1 MTTDVLIIGSGGA
14 GLSAALSAKEQ
25 GADVIVACKSLPNN
39 AQTCMA
45 QGGINASF
53 DINEIDTHISDT
65 LRSSHGLGSEQMT
78 RTMCENSAIAIEWL
92 ASIGVPFSLDEK
104 DNLAKRF
111 MGGASQKRTYYAQ
124 DYTGL
129 KILHTLY
136 DNCLKNG
143 VIFKNERLL
152 LNLIVQDK
160 TVQGATFLDITTGE
174 IEAIYAKSVVIATG
188 GYSTVY
194 HGFTTNGIG
203 STGDGIASIIRA
215 GGVASDLEFV
225 QFHPTALKKSSILVS
240 EAARGEGGYL
250 VNSEGERFVNEL
262 APRDEVARAI
272 TREINNGKGVFLDL
286 RHLRREKLTE
296 LLPQE
301 MKLCRLHEGIDMATE
316 LIPIKPAAHY
326 TMGGIEVNDSLETRD
341 IKGCFAVGECSNAHV
356 HGANRLGGNSLL
368 EIIALGRMAGIN
380 ASKFEPKTTAKNQ
393 EQLLKDKHFISG
405 VYNFTN
411 QINFYEKR
419 EFLGK
424 ILYHNAGVIR
434 NEIGLKGVLAA
445 VRQMQKEFT
454 FMGISDK
461 SKDNN
466 TNLVEFIEFGNT
478 LEVVEMLLVGAL
490 HRTESRG
497 AHYREDFNSENETF
511 RSHSM
516 FWKEDGVLCAS
527 FEEAK

>member
-1 MTTDVLIIGSGGA
+1 MNTDILIIGSGGA

-25 GADVIVACKSLPNN
+25 GANVIVACKSLPTN

-53 DINEIDTHISDT
+53 DDKEIDTHISDT
-65 LRSSHGLGSEQMT
+65 LRSSHGLGNEQMV
-78 RTMCENSAIAIEWL
+78 RTMCENSGNAIEWL
-92 ASIGVPFSLDEK
+92 LSLGVPFSLNEK

-111 MGGASQKRTYYAQ
+111 MGGASQKRTCYAQ

-143 VIFKNERLL
+143 VIFKSERLL
-152 LNLIVQDK
+152 LNLIVEDK

-174 IEAIYAKSVVIATG
+174 VEAIYAKSVVISTG
-188 GYSTVY
+188 GYSAVY
-194 HGFTTNGIG
+194 HGFSTNGTG
-203 STGDGIASIIRA
+203 STGDGIASVIRA

-250 VNSEGERFVNEL
+250 VNSEGVRFINEL

-272 TREINNGKGVFLDL
+272 TSEINNGKDVFLDL
-286 RHLRREKLTE
+286 RHLGREKLTE

-301 MKLCRLHEGIDMATE
+301 MKLCSLHEDVDMANE

-326 TMGGIEVNDSLETRD
+326 TMGGIEIKHSLEARD

-368 EIIALGRMAGIN
+368 EIIALGRIAGIN
-380 ASKFEPKTTAKNQ
+380 ASKFEPKTNAKNR
-393 EQLLKDKHFISG
+393 EQLFKDKHFIAG

-411 QINFYEKR
+411 QINFYER
-419 EFLGK
+419 ENF
-424 ILYHNAGVIR
+424 
-434 NEIGLKGVLAA
+434 
-445 VRQMQKEFT
+445 
-454 FMGISDK
+454 
-461 SKDNN
+461 
-466 TNLVEFIEFGNT
+466 
-478 LEVVEMLLVGAL
+478 
-490 HRTESRG
+490 
-497 AHYREDFNSENETF
+497 
-511 RSHSM
+511 
-516 FWKEDGVLCAS
+516 
-527 FEEAK
+527 